1 MSIVDNTLR
10 RLQGMITVNGM
21 TSSEVRRAFMKQ
33 VKDQT
38 ADPAVVSSVVV
49 GLELAL
55 DILKEEIDNER
66 KGRERG

>member
-1 MSIVDNTLR
+1 MDNTLK
-10 RLQGMITVNGM
+10 RLQGMITANGM

-33 VKDQT
+33 VRDQT
-38 ADPAVVSSVVV
+38 ADPAVVSSVAV

-66 KGRERG
+66 ERRERG